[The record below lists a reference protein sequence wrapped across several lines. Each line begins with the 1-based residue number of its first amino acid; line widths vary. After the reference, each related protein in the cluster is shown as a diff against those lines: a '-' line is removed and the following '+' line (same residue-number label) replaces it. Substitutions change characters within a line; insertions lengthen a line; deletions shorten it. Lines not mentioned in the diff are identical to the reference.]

1 MRKAIS
7 TAAAVGSLAV
17 ATLATA
23 GTAQAA
29 SDAQWDRLAQCESGG
44 NWSINTGNGFY
55 GGLQFTHG
63 TWVAYGGGS
72 YGNNAHQA
80 TREQQ
85 IEIGAKVAAGQ
96 GWSAWPTCSRKAGLW
111 GTAPTAPGSAVSR
124 SSDQAASRSADRKPL
139 VQRKT
144 VSHATNPAKGGSVG
158 KGKHVV
164 RPGETLSSIAQANSI
179 DGGWQELFAANRSV
193 VKNANVLR
201 VGQVLSL
208 A

>member
-17 ATLATA
+17 ASLATA

-29 SDAQWDRLAQCESGG
+29 TDAQWNRLAQCESGG
-44 NWSINTGNGFY
+44 NWGINTGNGFY

-63 TWVAYGGGS
+63 TWLGFGGGT
-72 YGNNAHQA
+72 YANNAHQA
-80 TREQQ
+80 TRAEQ
-85 IEIGAKVAAGQ
+85 IKIGAKVADGQ
-96 GWSAWPTCSRKAGLW
+96 GWGAWPSCSRKAGLW

-124 SSDQAASRSADRKPL
+124 SNDEQAASRSAARKPIAG
-139 VQRKT
+139 
-144 VSHATNPAKGGSVG
+144 ATNPAKGGTVG

-164 RPGETLSSIAQANSI
+164 RPGETLSSIAKANKV
-179 DGGWQELFAANRSV
+179 DGGWHALFAANRSA
-193 VKNANVLR
+193 VKNANVLQ

-208 A
+208 R

>member
-17 ATLATA
+17 ASLATA

-29 SDAQWDRLAQCESGG
+29 TDAQWDRLAQCESGG
-44 NWSINTGNGFY
+44 NWAINTGNGFY
-55 GGLQFTHG
+55 GGLQFTRS
-63 TWVAYGGGS
+63 TWLGHGGGTFAATA
-72 YGNNAHQA
+72 NKA
-80 TREQQ
+80 TREEQ
-85 IEIGAKVAAGQ
+85 IAIGAKVAASQ
-96 GWSAWPTCSRKAGLW
+96 GWGAWPTCSRKAGLW

-124 SSDQAASRSADRKPL
+124 SNDEQAASRSAARKPIA
-139 VQRKT
+139 
-144 VSHATNPAKGGSVG
+144 SPTNPAKGGTVG

-164 RPGETLSSIAQANSI
+164 RAGETLSSIAKANHV

-201 VGQVLSL
+201 VGQVLTL
-208 A
+208 T